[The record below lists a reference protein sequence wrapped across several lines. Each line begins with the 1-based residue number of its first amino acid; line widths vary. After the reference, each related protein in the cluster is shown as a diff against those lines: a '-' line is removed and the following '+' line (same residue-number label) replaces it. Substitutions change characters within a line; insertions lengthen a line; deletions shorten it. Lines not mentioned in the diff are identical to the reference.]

1 MAYDWLMVFIETN
14 IFTRLITE
22 LMSDEEYQELQKVLI
37 SSPDMGNV
45 IKASG
50 GLRKVRWKLQ
60 GKGKSGGVRVI
71 YYWVVNNAQ
80 IRMLYVYPKG
90 KQENLSIE
98 QVRMLKKIIEVW
110 SDE

>member
-1 MAYDWLMVFIETN
+1 MVFIETN

-37 SSPDMGNV
+37 KSPDMGNL

-71 YYWVVNNAQ
+71 YYWVVNDAQ
-80 IRMLYVYPKG
+80 IRMLYAYTKG

-98 QVRMLKKIIEVW
+98 QVRLLKKIIEVW